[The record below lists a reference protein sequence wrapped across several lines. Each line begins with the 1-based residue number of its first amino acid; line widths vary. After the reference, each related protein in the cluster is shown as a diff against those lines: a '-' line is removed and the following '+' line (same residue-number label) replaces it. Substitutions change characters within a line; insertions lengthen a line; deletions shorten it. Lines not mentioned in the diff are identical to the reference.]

1 MSGFSISR
9 LWPLLALS
17 LMLVILAAL
26 SILAGGSYPQI
37 LTEMMIKIMMVVGV
51 YIFVGN
57 SGVLSFGHVGFV
69 SIGAYAAAW
78 FTCCTLPMVKPL
90 YLPGLPNMLQ
100 ENAYPFAVGILS
112 AIVITSAVA
121 ALVGV
126 LIVRLSGI
134 AASIATFAFL
144 AIVFA
149 VYSNWESVT
158 GGTSSISNIPVDV
171 GPWTATAG
179 AIGAALVAFLF
190 QSSRYGLMLR
200 ASRDEMVAS
209 RSCGVRVGYARYIA
223 WVLSAAVAG
232 AGGAFYSAY
241 IGILSVDTFYLPL
254 TFLVLAMLIVG
265 GMQSLSG
272 AVSGVVLLTAVT
284 EFLRMLENGGAV
296 IEMPKGLQEVG
307 LGIVM
312 ILILI
317 LRPKGVMNGRE
328 FALHRKKF
336 AESQP
341 SRKKA
346 RA

>member
-1 MSGFSISR
+1 MSDFSFSR
-9 LWPLLALS
+9 IWPLLAITL
-17 LMLVILAAL
+17 LLVALAAL
-26 SILAGGSYPQI
+26 SKLAGGSMPQV

-69 SIGAYAAAW
+69 AIGAYAAAW

-90 YLPGLPNMLQ
+90 YVPGLPLLLQ
-100 ENAYPFAVGILS
+100 ENNYPFVAGLLS
-112 AIVITSAVA
+112 AVVVSGAVA
-121 ALVGV
+121 AAVGV

-158 GGTSSISNIPVDV
+158 GGTASISNIPVDV
-171 GPWTATAG
+171 GPWMATFG
-179 AIGAALVAFLF
+179 AVGSVLVAFLF

-200 ASRDEMVAS
+200 ASRDEIVAS
-209 RSCGVRVGYARYIA
+209 RSCGVRVGYSRFAA
-223 WVLSAAVAG
+223 WILSAVVAG
-232 AGGAFYSAY
+232 AGGAFYSSY

-265 GMQSLSG
+265 GLQSVSG
-272 AVSGVVLLTAVT
+272 AVVGAVLLTAVT
-284 EFLRMLENGGAV
+284 EFLRLLENGNAFV
-296 IEMPKGLQEVG
+296 QLPKGLQEVG

-312 ILILI
+312 ILILV
-317 LRPKGVMNGRE
+317 LRPKGIMNGKE
-328 FALHRKKF
+328 FNFRF
-336 AESQP
+336 GF
-341 SRKKA
+341 
-346 RA
+346 

>member
-1 MSGFSISR
+1 MSGFSFSR
-9 LWPLLALS
+9 IWPVVVITLG
-17 LMLVILAAL
+17 LVALAAL
-26 SILAGGSYPQI
+26 SKLAGGSMPQV

-69 SIGAYAAAW
+69 AIGAYASAW

-90 YLPGLPNMLQ
+90 YVPGLPLTLQ
-100 ENAYPFAVGILS
+100 ENTYPFAIGLFS
-112 AIVITSAVA
+112 AIVVSGMVSAV
-121 ALVGV
+121 VGV

-158 GGTSSISNIPVDV
+158 GGTASISNIPVDV
-171 GPWTATAG
+171 GPWMATLG
-179 AIGAALVAFLF
+179 AVGAVILAFLF

-200 ASRDEMVAS
+200 ASRDEVVAS
-209 RSCGVRVGYARYIA
+209 RSCGVKVGYSRLAA
-223 WVLSAAVAG
+223 WTLSAIVAG
-232 AGGAFYSAY
+232 AGGAFYSSY

-265 GMQSLSG
+265 GLQSLSG
-272 AVSGVVLLTAVT
+272 AVVGVVLLTAVT
-284 EFLRMLENGGAV
+284 EFLRVLENGEAF
-296 IEMPKGLQEVG
+296 IQLPKGLQEVG

-317 LRPKGVMNGRE
+317 LRPKGIMNGKE
-328 FALHRKKF
+328 FSFRFK
-336 AESQP
+336 
-341 SRKKA
+341 
-346 RA
+346 